1 MDDLFLKRAADRA
14 TSSKRV
20 IVKDERH
27 YDDQDLDFS
36 LNSVK
41 VAKLFM
47 KLATLH
53 EPAGRVIR
61 RS

>member
-1 MDDLFLKRAADRA
+1 M
-14 TSSKRV
+14 
-20 IVKDERH
+20 KDERH

-41 VAKLFM
+41 VAKMFM

-61 RS
+61 HS